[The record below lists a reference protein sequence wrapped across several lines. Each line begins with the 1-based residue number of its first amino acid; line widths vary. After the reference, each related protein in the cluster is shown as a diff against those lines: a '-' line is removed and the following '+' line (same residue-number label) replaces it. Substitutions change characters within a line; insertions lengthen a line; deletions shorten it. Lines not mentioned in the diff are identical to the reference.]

1 MTDTDER
8 ARFDA
13 WWTGEYGWH
22 SIRAEWAET
31 PSDAAWMAWRAQGEE
46 IANLKGEVARL
57 RADNEQLEKWN
68 GEIAFNARL
77 FADALK
83 EIHRI
88 VPKHIAGEI
97 AFAALEGAND

>member
-1 MTDTDER
+1 MSDVNER
-8 ARFDA
+8 TRFDA
-13 WWTGEYGWH
+13 WWNGEYGPY
-22 SIRAEWAET
+22 SIRAEWADN
-31 PSDAAWMAWRAQGEE
+31 PIDAAWMAWRAQADE
-46 IANLKGEVARL
+46 IANLKEEVARL

>member
-8 ARFDA
+8 SRFDE
-13 WWTGEYGWH
+13 WWLGDDGPY
-22 SIRAEWAET
+22 SIRAERPSSET
-31 PSDAAWMAWRAQGEE
+31 EAAWMAWRARADE

-88 VPKHIAGEI
+88 VPKHMAGEI